1 MSDVATDM
9 TPDEASSDDTPNGI
23 AAPAQLPVP
32 ADGAACGTR
41 QRRPAAVTRGY
52 HRVWAALGR
61 RVSAIPLRVTLVVA
75 MVTLAG
81 LALAV
86 SGFAATSALSK
97 SLTDRTDEQLYDA
110 AHTWARPGPM
120 KLISTPAGGTSW
132 VPADMPVQ
140 PEKATS
146 WDQPR
151 HFFELRRGP
160 EGEQYRLQTDRG
172 KPAPNLTNLPAHT
185 PVTVPSVGGSS
196 IHWRILVVSNS
207 YGTTTIGLPLTD
219 NADTV
224 SELIG
229 FELATGLG
237 ALVLLGVGG
246 YLVVRR
252 SLRPLRHV
260 EETAAAIAGGDL
272 NRRVPVRNVDT
283 EVDHLAQSVNAM
295 LARIQHGVTATEASE
310 EAARRSEE
318 AARRSEAKM
327 RQFVADAS
335 HELRTPLT
343 TIRGFAE
350 LYRQGASQD
359 PRQVLERI
367 EAEAGRMGL
376 LVEDLLMLARLDA
389 QRPLE
394 VRPVDLL
401 ALAGDVVHGAQ
412 ALAARQAGADH
423 PVALEVRPGA
433 GTLEVSGDAARLRQV
448 LANLVGNALN
458 HTPPGTPVTVRLTP
472 SEDQVRMEVC
482 DEGPGL
488 SPEAAARVFERFYRT
503 DSSRARASGGTGLG
517 LSIVQALVT
526 AHGGTVGADSTP
538 GRGTTFTV
546 VLPRGHGD
554 G

>member
-1 MSDVATDM
+1 MDTVRADDVSAGTATCA
-9 TPDEASSDDTPNGI
+9 PSPANAA
-23 AAPAQLPVP
+23 AAPDQSGP
-32 ADGAACGTR
+32 
-41 QRRPAAVTRGY
+41 RRAPAVTRGIR
-52 HRVWAALGR
+52 RVREWLVR
-61 RVSAIPLRVTLVVA
+61 RVSAVPLRVTLVVA

-86 SGFAATSALSK
+86 SGAAATSSLSK
-97 SLTDRTDEQLYDA
+97 SLTDRTDEQLFEA
-110 AHTWARPGPM
+110 AHSWGRPGPM
-120 KLISTPAGGTSW
+120 RLIGPNTW
-132 VPADMPVQ
+132 VPADMPVL
-140 PEKATS
+140 PEKSAS

-151 HFFELRRGP
+151 RYFELRVGP
-160 EGEQYRLQTDRG
+160 QGQLYRRQNDPG
-172 KPAPNLTNLPAHT
+172 KPMPRLTNLPAHT
-185 PVTVPSVGGSS
+185 PATVPSVGDSPV
-196 IHWRILVVSNS
+196 HWRILLVSNK
-207 YGTTTIGLPLTD
+207 YGATTIGLPLTD
-219 NADTV
+219 NVDTV
-224 SELIG
+224 SKLIG
-229 FELATGLG
+229 FEIATGVG

-252 SLRPLRHV
+252 SLRPLRQV

-272 NRRVPVRNVDT
+272 DRRVPVRGVDT

-295 LARIQHGVTATEASE
+295 LARIQHGVAATEASE

-359 PRQVLERI
+359 PGQVLERI

-412 ALAARQAGADH
+412 ALAGRRAGADH
-423 PVALEVRPGA
+423 PVALEVRPGS
-433 GTLEVSGDAARLRQV
+433 GTLEVAGDAARLRQV

-458 HTPPGTPVTVRLTP
+458 HTPLGTPVTVRLTP
-472 SEDQVRMEVC
+472 GEDQVRIEVC

-488 SPEAAARVFERFYRT
+488 SPEAATRVFERFYRT

-517 LSIVQALVT
+517 LSIVQALVI
-526 AHGGTVGADSTP
+526 AHGGTVGVDSTP
-538 GRGTTFTV
+538 GRGATFTV
-546 VLPRGHGD
+546 VLPRG
-554 G
+554 